1 MSPVSPVID
10 KSTFLTPAATNYHI
24 IGLTGISFGRPW
36 PKSNEGYLNCFCLSG
51 QAVMETLAGVRK
63 IDMART
69 EQRGGGGVIC
79 SHNWSISED
88 WTTDQTDC
96 CSQFTSHMHNTV
108 TRHNYHVIAHLLP
121 PTLLQRQYLLLT
133 PQLSYVRTW
142 VGSSPTK
149 ESFLLSWTFRFF

>member
-1 MSPVSPVID
+1 MRPVSPVID

-63 IDMART
+63 IDMGRT
-69 EQRGGGGVIC
+69 KQRGGGGVIC

-88 WTTDQTDC
+88 WKRTTGQTDC
-96 CSQFTSHMHNTV
+96 CSQFIHKIMLPADSV
-108 TRHNYHVIAHLLP
+108 TDLHWHNYHIIADLLLQ
-121 PTLLQRQYLLLT
+121 TLLQRQYLLVT
-133 PQLSYVRTW
+133 PSIVCVNMNCEQLSTE
-142 VGSSPTK
+142 GA
-149 ESFLLSWTFRFF
+149 